1 MRIRAGFVQFVAVGL
16 LMAGVAVLSNGCAL
30 LAIPA
35 VKETGSL
42 VGPAGSGASS
52 LAGTESSAPD
62 KSWIKNNDAQA
73 HYYREQALALSRQRE
88 QEAARRATSVGILKS
103 MAALD
108 RDPQMADLAK
118 WVEAGG
124 DPQFALRYGL
134 AKEKD
139 DAARSRA
146 VRILEDMS
154 ENQDD
159 PVLYELARWVRAG
172 GDQNFALNY
181 ALSQNAKTK
190 ASDREA
196 SSPEHPRAKVSS
208 GRLSIPGI

>member
-1 MRIRAGFVQFVAVGL
+1 MRIRAGFAQFVAAGL
-16 LMAGVAVLSNGCAL
+16 LMVGVALLANGCGL

-35 VKETGSL
+35 IEKTGSL
-42 VGPAGSGASS
+42 IGPAGTGVSS
-52 LAGTESSAPD
+52 VVGTDSTAAVND
-62 KSWIKNNDAQA
+62 SWTKNNDAQA
-73 HYYREQALALSRQRE
+73 QYYREQMLALSRQRQ
-88 QEAARRATSVGILKS
+88 QEVTRRAASVGILKS
-103 MAALD
+103 MATLD
-108 RDPQMADLAK
+108 HDPQMADLAE

-124 DPQFALRYGL
+124 DPQFALDYGL

-154 ENQDD
+154 EKQDD

-181 ALSQNAKTK
+181 ALSQGAKIK
-190 ASDREA
+190 ASGREG
-196 SSPEHPRAKVSS
+196 SPPERSQGQGP
-208 GRLSIPGI
+208 